1 MSGVGVVGNCRGT
14 KLMTVPFFFFFFFFR
29 GSFKVLLLG
38 EMMVG
43 DWQWEQRMITTA
55 LSRWENQKPTNE
67 LWPLLKAS
75 FQ

>member
-1 MSGVGVVGNCRGT
+1 M
-14 KLMTVPFFFFFFFFR
+14 
-29 GSFKVLLLG
+29 LLLG

-55 LSRWENQKPTNE
+55 LSRWENQKPRNE